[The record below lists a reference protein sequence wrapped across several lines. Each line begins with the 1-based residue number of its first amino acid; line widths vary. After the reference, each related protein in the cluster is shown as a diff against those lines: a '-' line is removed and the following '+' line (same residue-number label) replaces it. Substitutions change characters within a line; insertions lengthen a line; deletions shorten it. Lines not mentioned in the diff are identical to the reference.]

1 MKNEPLMESDFTHR
15 NPGSTE
21 LQPWCYV
28 DNSQSMEKNIEHCD
42 IPKCSEKMWL
52 YIIVSFVGVATII
65 IIVVSICCCKKYKKR
80 GMTNIQNVSV
90 LIFVTSS
97 STKF

>member
-1 MKNEPLMESDFTHR
+1 MPFR

-21 LQPWCYV
+21 GQPWCYV
-28 DNSQSMEKNIEHCD
+28 DNNQSLDKAFEHCD

-52 YIIVSFVGVATII
+52 YIIVSFVAVATII

-80 GMTNIQNVSV
+80 GMTNIQNVSSDTV
-90 LIFVTSS
+90 FDLR
-97 STKF
+97 